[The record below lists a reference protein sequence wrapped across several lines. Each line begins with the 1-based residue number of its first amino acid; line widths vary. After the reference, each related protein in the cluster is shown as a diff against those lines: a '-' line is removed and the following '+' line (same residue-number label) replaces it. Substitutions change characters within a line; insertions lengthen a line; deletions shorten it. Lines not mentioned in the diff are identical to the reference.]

1 MTLHVLGIST
11 SPRVN
16 GNTDL
21 LLRRALEG
29 AGSTGAETE
38 YINLSD
44 YKIGLCTE
52 CNVCYQTGECKLNDD
67 YQKVLKKL
75 LETDRLIFAT
85 PVFFSTV
92 CAQAKILIDRG
103 QSLWVQKYVLK
114 KHILKPE
121 RDRRAMVIAVGG
133 SRSKK
138 QFDGIRLTMKTYFD
152 SLQMNY
158 TINLFVNKVDD
169 VGEIKKHPSAMDEAY
184 RLGIMLVR
192 ADSAPPSKT
201 IDIELL

>member
-21 LLRRALEG
+21 LLHRALEG
-29 AGSTGAETE
+29 ARSADADTE

-52 CNVCYQTGECKLNDD
+52 CNVCYQTGECKLKDD

-114 KHILKPE
+114 KHIVKPE

-169 VGEIKKHPSAMDEAY
+169 LGEIKKHPSAMDEAY

-201 IDIELL
+201 IDIELF

>member
-1 MTLHVLGIST
+1 
-11 SPRVN
+11 
-16 GNTDL
+16 
-21 LLRRALEG
+21 
-29 AGSTGAETE
+29 
-38 YINLSD
+38 
-44 YKIGLCTE
+44 
-52 CNVCYQTGECKLNDD
+52 
-67 YQKVLKKL
+67 
-75 LETDRLIFAT
+75 
-85 PVFFSTV
+85 
-92 CAQAKILIDRG
+92 
-103 QSLWVQKYVLK
+103 
-114 KHILKPE
+114 
-121 RDRRAMVIAVGG
+121 MVIAVGG